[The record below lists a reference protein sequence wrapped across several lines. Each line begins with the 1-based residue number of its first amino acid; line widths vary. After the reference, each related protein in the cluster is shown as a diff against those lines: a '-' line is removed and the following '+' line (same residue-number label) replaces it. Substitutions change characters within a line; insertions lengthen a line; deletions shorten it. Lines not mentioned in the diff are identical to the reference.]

1 MTRVNRAWEE
11 AQKHLVG
18 GVNSPVRSFKSVGGD
33 PIFMER
39 GAGACLYDNQGK
51 RYIDYC
57 LSWGALLFGHADKT
71 TIEAIRK
78 QAAKGTT
85 FGTATEYETA
95 LAVEIKK
102 AFPDMEKI
110 RFTSSG
116 TEAVMSAIRLARG
129 VVRKDRLVKFEGCY
143 HGHADSLLVKAGS
156 GLATLGSPDSEG
168 VPADLA
174 RLTSVLP
181 YNDSEAVVHFFKKI
195 RGVACVIVEPVAG
208 NMGVVPARK
217 EFLDTLR
224 RETKKNG
231 ALLIFDEVISGFRVG
246 FGGAQHVYGIKPDL
260 TILGKIIGGGLP
272 VGAFGGSSSLMS
284 ALSPLGKVYQAGT
297 LSGNPLSMVAGKSV
311 LSRVSKA
318 TTEEMRKKTDSFLN
332 EMRSIFKKKN
342 VPVSIQSVGS
352 MFTIFFSRKP
362 VRNFQDSLESDQ
374 NAFKR
379 FFHAMVRSGVYIPP
393 SAFETY
399 FVSSAHGAAEFQKT
413 LNVVKKL

>member
-1 MTRVNRAWEE
+1 MSPRNRAWGE
-11 AQKHLVG
+11 AQKHLAG

-39 GAGACLYDNQGK
+39 GEGATLYDNQGK

-57 LSWGALLFGHADKT
+57 LSWGAILFGHANKT

-78 QAAKGTT
+78 QAVKGTT
-85 FGTATEYETA
+85 FGTVTEYETA

-110 RFTSSG
+110 RLTSSG

-129 VVRKDRLVKFEGCY
+129 VVQKDRILKFEGCY

-156 GLATLGSPDSEG
+156 GLATHGSPDSEG
-168 VPADLA
+168 VPAALA

-181 YNDSEAVVHFFKKI
+181 YNDSGAVVDFFKQMKD
-195 RGVACVIVEPVAG
+195 VACVIVEPIAG

-224 RETKKNG
+224 KETKKNG

-246 FGGAQHVYGIKPDL
+246 FGGAQHLYGIKPDL

-272 VGAFGGSSSLMS
+272 VGAFGGSSGLMS
-284 ALSPLGKVYQAGT
+284 ALSPQGKVYQAGT

-311 LSRVSKA
+311 LSRVSEI
-318 TTEEMRKKTDSFLN
+318 TYEELGKKTDAFLN
-332 EMRSIFKKKN
+332 ELRSIFKKKSMA
-342 VPVSIQSVGS
+342 VSIQSVGS

-362 VRNFQDSLESDQ
+362 IQNFQDSLRSDQ

-379 FFHAMVRSGVYIPP
+379 FFHAMIRSGIYIPP
-393 SAFETY
+393 SAFETC
-399 FVSSAHGAAEFQKT
+399 FVSLAHGSAEFQKT
-413 LNVVKKL
+413 LNAVKKL